1 MPYKTND
8 FQSDLSISELFA
20 NFMDKA
26 FYRTGLGKGASNA
39 GH

>member
-20 NFMDKA
+20 NFMEIGRA
-26 FYRTGLGKGASNA
+26 
-39 GH
+39 HV